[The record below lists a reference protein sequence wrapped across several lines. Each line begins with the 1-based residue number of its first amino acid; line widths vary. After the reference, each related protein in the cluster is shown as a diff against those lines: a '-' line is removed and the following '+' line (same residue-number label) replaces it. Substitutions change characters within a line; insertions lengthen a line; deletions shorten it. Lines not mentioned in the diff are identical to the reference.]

1 MPDETPAQ
9 LLRRVLNNLR
19 TPERLDNHPW
29 INAFFVQAITADT
42 ADFEFKSP
50 GYRLC
55 FSVSKLFIEVMPG
68 TPPKRGKR
76 LDTRWGKFGILASQY
91 FVPYLFGLPYPGSL
105 RDAWGGIDRA
115 ILLCRFGEQISTLS
129 ADEVRLYKLVG
140 DEPQVTAVSTLSDW
154 HVKGIKNFAKF
165 IDEREQYLTISQ
177 PQLILVEDVPL
188 EKGPDQPVQD
198 VIPEAIPQKALK
210 LWLMRLSGWLMV
222 ILVVAALT
230 FAAGKAWKI
239 YQLAQLI
246 RVDISDLQSLVSTP
260 ISLENIKTAGPRLAK
275 FRNDIGDLRTE
286 ASPYARWVGPA
297 LAWVP
302 EYGPDLAS
310 ASTLLDFADQLSAAL
325 QTGYQAMTPFL
336 QIESQ
341 QFNPQL
347 LTKMLVDAQP
357 QFSLV
362 KQELDSAFEIRG
374 KLKGS
379 KFSDRTQSLLDRFD
393 TFYPMLGDGLTAAIS
408 LPGMLGA
415 GSSGPKSY
423 MLLVQN
429 EDELRPTG
437 GFITSVGT
445 FVVKNG
451 NVFGMQFEE
460 AGDLED
466 WSLPYPDAPWQLVRY
481 MNSPVLVLRDANWFP
496 DFPTTVDWVEYLY
509 AYNHK
514 NTVDG
519 VIAIDQQLLVAI
531 LQVIGPL
538 VVEGDPTPVTAGNVI
553 EFMRE
558 SKVAPS
564 PAPAN
569 FYRKAFIS
577 KIANALINRLLSGDN
592 IDWRSLAEMMVRN
605 LNERN
610 MLLKFDD
617 PQFTTLLAKY
627 GWDGA
632 VRPGNGDFLLAVDT
646 NVGFNKTN
654 AVVSSRLTYDVD
666 LTDLTHPTAN
676 LVVFHTNHAN
686 NLESCSQKS
695 GYDIEA
701 TYPIHYCYWNYFRVY
716 VPSGTSLDSATPQ
729 AVPADWMLMKEAVP
743 ARVDILPDE
752 IPGVN
757 GFGTMMVVPGGQT
770 LETSF
775 KLFLPQTVVSG
786 ETGSNQKTYS
796 LKIQKQPGMQAVPV
810 IIRLHL
816 PASAQV
822 ENSLPNAIVDGQNVL
837 FETDLRTDVNIS
849 VTFAI
854 H

>member
-1 MPDETPAQ
+1 MPDETPTQ
-9 LLRRVLNNLR
+9 LLRLVLDNLR
-19 TPERLDNHPW
+19 TPERLDEHPW
-29 INAFFVQAITADT
+29 INAFFVQTQTADT
-42 ADFEFKSP
+42 PDLETKGP

-55 FSVSKLFIEVMPG
+55 FSVSKLFIEVIPS

-76 LDTRWGKFGILASQY
+76 LDTRWGKFGILASHY
-91 FVPYLFGLPYPGSL
+91 FAPYLFGLPYPGSL

-115 ILLCRFGEQISTLS
+115 ILLCRFGDQISTLS
-129 ADEVRLYKLVG
+129 VDEVSRYKLVG
-140 DEPQVTAVSTLSDW
+140 DESQVAAVSTLSDW

-165 IDEREQYLTISQ
+165 IDERENYLILSQ

-188 EKGPDQPVQD
+188 EKEPEQPVHV
-198 VIPEAIPQKALK
+198 VIPAVLPKKALK
-210 LWLMRLSGWLMV
+210 RWLIRLSAWLMI

-230 FAAGKAWKI
+230 FAAGKGWKI

-246 RVDISDLQSLVSTP
+246 RIDISDLQSLVSTP
-260 ISLENIKTAGPRLAK
+260 ISIEKIKTAGPRLSK
-275 FRNDIGDLRTE
+275 IHNDIGNLRSE
-286 ASPYARWVGPA
+286 ASPYLPWIGPA

-302 EYGPDLAS
+302 EYGADLAA
-310 ASTLLDFADQLSAAL
+310 ASTLLDFADQLSATL
-325 QTGYQAMTPFL
+325 QTGYQALTPFL

-347 LTKMLVDAQP
+347 LTRMLADAQP
-357 QFSLV
+357 QFV
-362 KQELDSAFEIRG
+362 QARQELDSAYEIRAR
-374 KLKGS
+374 LKDN
-379 KFSDRTQSLLDRFD
+379 KFSARTQGLLDRLD
-393 TFYPMLGDGLTAAIS
+393 PLVTLLDDGLTAAIS
-408 LPGMLGA
+408 LPGLLGA

-509 AYNHK
+509 AYNHN

-538 VVEGDPTPVTAGNVI
+538 IVEGDPTPVTAGNVI

-558 SKVAPS
+558 SKVKPF

-577 KIANALINRLLSGDN
+577 KIANALITRLLSGDN
-592 IDWRSLAEMMVRN
+592 IDWRSMAEMMVRN

-610 MLLKFDD
+610 ILLKFDD
-617 PQFTTLLAKY
+617 PQVTALLAKY
-627 GWDGA
+627 GWDGT

-666 LTDLTHPTAN
+666 LTDLAHPSGN
-676 LVVFHTNHAN
+676 LVVFHTNLAN
-686 NLESCSQKS
+686 NLESCVQQG
-695 GYDIEA
+695 GYDLETA
-701 TYPIHYCYWNYFRVY
+701 YPIHYCYWNYFRVF
-716 VPSGTSLDSATPQ
+716 VPAGARLDSATPQ
-729 AVPADWMLMKEAVP
+729 AIPADWMLMKEAVP
-743 ARVDILPDE
+743 ARVDPLPDD
-752 IPGVN
+752 IPGLN

-775 KLFLPQTVVSG
+775 KLFLPQAVVSG
-786 ETGSNQKTYS
+786 ETGSNQKTYT
-796 LKIQKQPGMQAVPV
+796 LKIQKQPGTQAVPV
-810 IIRLHL
+810 NIRIHL

-822 ENSLPNAIVDGQNVL
+822 EHVLPAAIVNGQNVL

-849 VTFAI
+849 VTFSI